1 MRVVRTDRGVDYPA
15 EIRSLGTGLDKGRC
29 DLVYEDGKIEAG
41 VLLAEVSGEVPV
53 PPDGGRNRL
62 PFAQREAVNFS
73 DINSALASNA
83 GMRDATRGLPSLLL

>member
-1 MRVVRTDRGVDYPA
+1 MRVVRTDRAVDYPA

-41 VLLAEVSGEVPV
+41 VLLAEVSV